1 MNAKMLKC
9 MNAQMRKCMNNRN
22 MNTEKWDP
30 KPETGWGWRERENVR
45 WSDGEALQAEGL
57 KESWQLAINQLAKVE
72 KTSGFHFQ

>member
-57 KESWQLAINQLAKVE
+57 RDNNPWATPWVKGTPPLSS
-72 KTSGFHFQ
+72 SG